1 MAVITLAEYKTLR
14 GITVSTYDAQISAL
28 IPIVQ
33 DEIIVF
39 CNQDWGA
46 GTADEDFPDG
56 LKSVSANMI
65 TYQMSGAQAGGKKS
79 ESIDGYSYTKDDVG
93 DSGYPVG
100 IEKGLARYRVAS
112 VKYGSKQ
119 TQYRDKRLMTPEQL
133 ADGVDN
139 YSIAGVPYE

>member
-33 DEIIVF
+33 DEIIQF

-100 IEKGLARYRVAS
+100 IEKGLSRYRVAS